1 MKKTTIQITGMH
13 CASCVAVLT
22 RALQKVDGVHTA
34 VVNYST
40 EKAAVDFDPTK
51 TNELALITAIK
62 SKGYQAV
69 IAEGKDQSKI
79 AEISRKKEIKRLKSQ
94 VTISAI
100 FALPIVITAM
110 FLMNLMI
117 PGKDY
122 FLWLLATP
130 IQFFI
135 GGSFY
140 KGAWAALKNKS
151 GNMDLLIAIG
161 TSAAYFYSAYVVLFN
176 SGGYQYFEASAV
188 IITLVILGKYFE
200 AVAKGKTSEAI
211 SALMKTG
218 AKTATVLKDGKEIQ
232 IPIDDVK
239 VNDVIVV
246 KPGQKV
252 PVDGM
257 IVDGHSSVDES
268 MITGESIPVEKKK
281 GDAVIGSTLNR
292 QGNFTF
298 KATKVGAETT
308 LAKIIKLIEDA
319 QTQKAPIQRFADR
332 ISAFFVPL
340 VLYLALI
347 TFTIWFSFA
356 HESVA
361 FALITTVAVL
371 VIACPCA
378 LGLATPTAIMVGTG
392 KGAKHGILIKGGQ
405 ALETAHKVKYV
416 IFDKTGTI
424 TKGQPT
430 VTDILLENG
439 IDQSELLS
447 IAGSIEKKSEHPL
460 AEAIVQKAESINYTS
475 RAVTSFKALTGK
487 GVEASLGSKRYYIGN
502 PKLME
507 EQKISLT
514 QWRDDLSRL
523 EEEGKTVMVV
533 ADSKRVLGLIAVA
546 DEIKDDSAKAIRE
559 LKKMKITPYMIT
571 GDNARTAKAIAQK
584 VGIEKFF
591 AEVLPEDK
599 AKYVQQ
605 LQRAGKV
612 AMVGDGI
619 NDAPALA
626 RADIG
631 IAMGSGTD
639 VAMETGNVVL
649 MRNNLMDVPRAI
661 KLSRFTMSKIKQNMF
676 WALFYNVM
684 GIPLAAGVLYPFT
697 GWLLN
702 PVIAGAAMALSSVS
716 VVANSLLLK
725 RKKL

>member
-1 MKKTTIQITGMH
+1 MKKTTLQVTGMH
-13 CASCVAVLT
+13 CASCVTILT
-22 RALQKVDGVHTA
+22 RALQKVDGVKTA
-34 VVNYST
+34 IVNYST
-40 EKAAVDFDPTK
+40 EKATVEFDSAK
-51 TNELALITAIK
+51 ANEQKLIAAIK
-62 SKGYQAV
+62 SKGYEAL
-69 IAEGKDQSKI
+69 IADGKDQTKL
-79 AEISRKKEIKRLKSQ
+79 AEISRKKEIKRLKTQAIIS
-94 VTISAI
+94 TILAS
-100 FALPIVITAM
+100 PIVIIAM
-110 FLMNLMI
+110 FLMELMI

-122 FLWLLATP
+122 LLWLLATP
-130 IQFFI
+130 IQFYI
-135 GGSFY
+135 GLPFY

-161 TSAAYFYSAYVVLFN
+161 TSAAYFYSAYVVLF
-176 SGGYQYFEASAV
+176 STGGYQYFEASAV
-188 IITLVILGKYFE
+188 IITLVILGKYLE

-211 SALMKTG
+211 STLMKTG
-218 AKTATVLKDGKEIQ
+218 AKTATILKDGKEIQ
-232 IPIDDVK
+232 IPIDNVK

-252 PVDGM
+252 PVDGI
-257 IVDGHSSVDES
+257 IVDGHSSIDES

-281 GDAVIGSTLNR
+281 GDAVIGSTINK
-292 QGNFTF
+292 QGNFMF

-340 VLYLALI
+340 VIYLALI

-356 HESVA
+356 HAPVS

-378 LGLATPTAIMVGTG
+378 LGLATPTSIMVGTG

-430 VTDILLENG
+430 LTDLFLEKGMTEN
-439 IDQSELLS
+439 ELLA
-447 IAGSIEKKSEHPL
+447 IVGSIEKKSEHPL
-460 AEAIVQKAESINYTS
+460 AEAIVRKAESLNYTP
-475 RAVTSFKALTGK
+475 RAVTSFKALTGR

-502 PKLME
+502 ARLIE
-507 EQKISLT
+507 ELKISLSKWKDT
-514 QWRDDLSRL
+514 LSRL

-533 ADSKRVLGLIAVA
+533 ADGKTILGLIAVA
-546 DEIKDDSAKAIRE
+546 DEIKDDSPQAIRE
-559 LKKMKITPYMIT
+559 LKKMGIIPYMIT

-599 AKYVQQ
+599 AKYVQK
-605 LQRAGKV
+605 LQQAGKV

-676 WALFYNVM
+676 WALFYNVL
-684 GIPLAAGVLYPFT
+684 GIPIAAGVLYPFT

-725 RKKL
+725 RKRL

>member
-1 MKKTTIQITGMH
+1 MKKTTIQVTGMH

-22 RALQKVDGVHTA
+22 RALQKVDGVQKA

-40 EKAAVDFDPTK
+40 EKATVDFDPAK
-51 TNELALITAIK
+51 TNEHDLLTAIK
-62 SKGYQAV
+62 NKGYGGI
-69 IAEGKDQSKI
+69 IAEGKDQSKM
-79 AEISRKKEIKRLKSQ
+79 AELSRKQEIKKLKSKAI
-94 VTISAI
+94 IST
-100 FALPIVITAM
+100 FLALPIVITAM
-110 FLMNLMI
+110 FLMDLMI
-117 PGKDY
+117 PGKD
-122 FLWLLATP
+122 FILWLLATP
-130 IQFFI
+130 IQFYI

-140 KGAWAALKNKS
+140 KGALAALKNKS
-151 GNMDLLIAIG
+151 ANMDTLIAIG
-161 TSAAYFYSAYVVLFN
+161 TSAAYFYSAYVVLF
-176 SGGYQYFEASAV
+176 STGGYQYFEASAV
-188 IITLVILGKYFE
+188 IITLVVLGKYLE

-211 SALMKTG
+211 STLMKTG
-218 AKTATVLKDGKEIQ
+218 AKTATILKDGKEIQ
-232 IPIDDVK
+232 VPVDDVK
-239 VNDVIVV
+239 VNDLIIV

-257 IVDGHSSVDES
+257 IIEGHSSVDES

-281 GDAVIGSTLNR
+281 GETVIGSTLNK

-319 QTQKAPIQRFADR
+319 QTQKAPIQRFADKV
-332 ISAFFVPL
+332 SAYFVPL
-340 VLYLALI
+340 VIYIALI

-356 HESVA
+356 HAPVS

-378 LGLATPTAIMVGTG
+378 LGLATPTSIMVGTG

-430 VTDILLENG
+430 VTDVILEKG
-439 IDQSELLS
+439 FSEQELLS

-460 AEAIVQKAESINYTS
+460 AEAIVRKAEAQKFTP
-475 RAVTSFKALTGK
+475 RPTTSFKAITGM
-487 GVEASLGSKRYYIGN
+487 GVEAAIGTKRYYIGN

-507 EQKISLT
+507 EQKIHLDKWKE
-514 QWRDDLSRL
+514 QLSRL
-523 EEEGKTVMVV
+523 EEEGKTVMIV
-533 ADSKRVLGLIAVA
+533 ASEKNVLGLIAVA
-546 DEIKDDSAKAIRE
+546 DEIKEDSPRAIRE
-559 LKKMKITPYMIT
+559 LKKMKVIPYMIT
-571 GDNARTAKAIAQK
+571 GDNARTAKAIAKK

-639 VAMETGNVVL
+639 VAMETGNIVL
-649 MRNNLMDVPRAI
+649 MKNHLMDVPRAI
-661 KLSRFTMSKIKQNMF
+661 KLSRVTMSKIKQNMF
-676 WALFYNVM
+676 WALFYNVL
-684 GIPLAAGVLYPFT
+684 GIPIAAGVLYPFT
-697 GWLLN
+697 GWMLN

-716 VVANSLLLK
+716 VVTNSLLLK

>member
-1 MKKTTIQITGMH
+1 MRKTTIQITGMH
-13 CASCVAVLT
+13 CASCVTVLT

-40 EKAAVDFDPTK
+40 EKAAVDFDPAQTD
-51 TNELALITAIK
+51 EPALIAAIK
-62 SKGYQAV
+62 SKGYRA
-69 IAEGKDQSKI
+69 IITDGKDQARI
-79 AEISRKKEIKRLKSQ
+79 AEISRKKEIQKLKFQ
-94 VTISAI
+94 AIISTVLS
-100 FALPIVITAM
+100 LPIVITAM

-122 FLWLLATP
+122 LLWILATP
-130 IQFFI
+130 IQFYI
-135 GGSFY
+135 GRSFY

-188 IITLVILGKYFE
+188 IITLIILGKYLE

-218 AKTATVLKDGKEIQ
+218 AKTATILKEGKEIQ

-281 GDAVIGSTLNR
+281 GDAVIGSTLNK

-405 ALETAHKVKYV
+405 ALETAHKVKSV

-430 VTDILLENG
+430 VTDVLVGDNFNEN
-439 IDQSELLS
+439 ELFA

-460 AEAIVQKAESINYTS
+460 AEAIVQKAESLNYVP
-475 RAVTSFKALTGK
+475 RAVTTFKSLTGR

-502 PKLME
+502 PRLIE
-507 EQKISLT
+507 ELKISLSK
-514 QWRDDLSRL
+514 WKDHLSRL

-533 ADSKRVLGLIAVA
+533 ADGKSVLGLIAVA
-546 DEIKDDSAKAIRE
+546 DEIKEDSPRAIRE
-559 LKKMKITPYMIT
+559 LKRMNITPYMIT

-599 AKYVQQ
+599 AKYVQK
-605 LQRAGKV
+605 LQQTGKV

>member
-13 CASCVAVLT
+13 CASCVTVLT
-22 RALQKVDGVHTA
+22 RALQKVDGVQNA

-40 EKAAVDFDPTK
+40 EKAAVDFDLAK
-51 TNELALITAIK
+51 TNEQALIAAIK
-62 SKGYQAV
+62 SKGYSAIV
-69 IAEGKDQSKI
+69 AEGKDQPKI
-79 AEISRKKEIKRLKSQ
+79 AEISRKKEIKKLKSQ
-94 VTISAI
+94 ALISTI

-110 FLMNLMI
+110 FLMDLMI

-122 FLWLLATP
+122 LLWLLATP
-130 IQFFI
+130 IQFYI
-135 GGSFY
+135 GRSFY
-140 KGAWAALKNKS
+140 KGAWAALKNRS

-161 TSAAYFYSAYVVLFN
+161 TSTAYFYSAYVFFLGT
-176 SGGYQYFEASAV
+176 GGDLYFEASAV
-188 IITLVILGKYFE
+188 IITLVIVGKYLE

-218 AKTATVLKDGKEIQ
+218 AKTATILKDGKEIQ
-232 IPIDDVK
+232 IPVDDVK

-246 KPGQKV
+246 KPGQKI
-252 PVDGM
+252 PVDGI

-281 GDAVIGSTLNR
+281 DDSVIGSTLNK

-308 LAKIIKLIEDA
+308 LAKIVKLIEDA
-319 QTQKAPIQRFADR
+319 QTQKAPIQRFADSV
-332 ISAFFVPL
+332 SAYFVPL

-347 TFTIWFSFA
+347 TFTVWFSFA
-356 HESVA
+356 HAPVS

-424 TKGQPT
+424 TKGQPM

-439 IDQSELLS
+439 IAETELLA

-460 AEAIVQKAESINYTS
+460 AEAIFRKAESLNYTP
-475 RAVTSFKALTGK
+475 RTVTSFKALTGR

-502 PKLME
+502 PRLIE
-507 EQKISLT
+507 ELKISLSK
-514 QWRDDLSRL
+514 WKDNLSRL

-533 ADSKRVLGLIAVA
+533 ANEKSILGLIAVA
-546 DEIKDDSAKAIRE
+546 DEIKEDSPRAIRE

-649 MRNNLMDVPRAI
+649 MKNNLMDVPRAI